1 MYVVG
6 AWIGCG
12 MLLLWGIAFLGLKY
26 YQKESEVAIL
36 LESKSVS
43 EFSLVIENIPT
54 GMTKDEIQREF
65 KEYLKRVKETE

>member
-1 MYVVG
+1 MYVIG

-12 MLLLWGIAFLGLKY
+12 MLLLWGLTFLGLKY

-54 GMTKDEIQREF
+54 GITKDEIQR
-65 KEYLKRVKETE
+65 